1 LLASNQESAFQRG
14 HRSNKPRKIMFKN
27 IVIALL
33 LCLFGSNI
41 TQAADDPKNIAGYG
55 NTAWGMT
62 PDQVLNAEGPRAER
76 LEKPLK
82 FKTGLGIIIIKEVQ
96 VGVAEFSAI
105 FIFDESG
112 QKLRQ
117 VNLTSFEK
125 KNAGMSAL
133 SFSSIEKSLTEKYG
147 APIYKEESRVASWKL
162 PKTSIDLRHSN
173 IPGILTQVTVSYR
186 PSTASGRCCM

>member
-1 LLASNQESAFQRG
+1 
-14 HRSNKPRKIMFKN
+14 MFKN
-27 IVIALL
+27 IIVSLL

-41 TQAADDPKNIAGYG
+41 TQAADDPKSIAGYG
-55 NTAWGMT
+55 KTAWGMT
-62 PDQVLNAEGPRAER
+62 PDQVLSAEAPRAER

-96 VGVAEFSAI
+96 IGAAKFSAI

-133 SFSSIEKSLTEKYG
+133 SFSSIEKFLTEKYG

>member
-1 LLASNQESAFQRG
+1 
-14 HRSNKPRKIMFKN
+14 MFKN
-27 IVIALL
+27 IVIILL

-62 PDQVLNAEGPRAER
+62 PDQVLNAEAPRAER

-82 FKTGLGIIIIKEVQ
+82 FKTGLGIMIIKEVQ
-96 VGVAEFSAI
+96 IGAAKFSPI

-125 KNAGMSAL
+125 KNAEMSAL

-147 APIYKEESRVASWKL
+147 APIYKEEGRVASWKL
-162 PKTSIDLRHSN
+162 SKTSIDLRHSN
-173 IPGILTQVTVSYR
+173 FPGVLTQVTVSYR
-186 PSTASGRCCM
+186 PSAAGGRCCM